1 MDSRSAVYCK
11 MGMYEKALGDA
22 KHMIRA
28 AAKDE
33 RVSLFL
39 FVWMMS
45 VSATITFTHPEE
57 PLLNLY

>member
-11 MGMYEKALGDA
+11 MRLYEKALSDA

-33 RVSLFL
+33 RVSPFP
-39 FVWMMS
+39 S
-45 VSATITFTHPEE
+45 V
-57 PLLNLY
+57 